1 MPYNA
6 LMVGILAGA
15 RQGHIL
21 QQFDRVSDGIDVVDV
36 LQRIRDD
43 LHPGQLAFVD
53 DQDTSILGVSAGY
66 GAGKTRA
73 LCAKAVHLAMAN
85 QGFIGVV
92 MEPTGPLIRDIWQ
105 SDFDDF
111 LETYDIPY
119 TFRASPLP
127 EYTLHLPGGD
137 TKILCRSFEN
147 WQRIIGINGA
157 WVLADEIDTVNP
169 AIANKAFPKILGR
182 LRSGN
187 VRQFAA
193 ASTPE
198 GFRWMWQTFASD
210 DGKGREDRRLIRM
223 RTQDNPHLPPDFIE
237 RMQAN
242 YDPQLLKAYLD
253 GEFVN
258 LTTGQVYDRFD
269 RVKHVT
275 TQVPDISREPLR
287 IGVDFNVGN
296 MSAVIAIRAGK
307 SLYVVDEVSGAHDT
321 DALAQKIKAHY
332 PDHKIYIYPDASGGN
347 RSTNATQTDIAILES
362 YGMSNQ
368 SPKANPPVRDRVA
381 AVQALLENGKGEV
394 RLKIAA
400 SCVKM
405 IEGLELQS
413 YTEKGDPDKDAGY
426 DHMNDALGY
435 LIWREFNPLHAGAGR
450 GTGIRLY

>member
-1 MPYNA
+1 MS
-6 LMVGILAGA
+6 ILASV
-15 RQGHIL
+15 RDGH
-21 QQFDRVSDGIDVVDV
+21 V
-36 LQRIRDD
+36 LQKLGDNGNDLDTEDALRRIRDD
-43 LHPGQLAFVD
+43 LHPGQLAFVE
-53 DQDTSILGVSAGY
+53 DQSSSILGVSAGY
-66 GAGKTRA
+66 GAGKTRG

-111 LETYDIPY
+111 LEAYHIPY
-119 TFRASPLP
+119 SFRASPLP
-127 EYTLHLPGGD
+127 EYTLHLPLGD

-147 WQRIIGINGA
+147 WQRIIGINAA
-157 WVLADEIDTVNP
+157 WILSDEIDTVAP
-169 AIANKAFPKILGR
+169 SIANKAFPKILGR
-182 LRSGN
+182 LRAGN

-198 GFRWMWQTFASD
+198 GFRWMWQTFASED
-210 DGKGREDRRLIRM
+210 AKGREDRKLIRM

-242 YDPQLLKAYLD
+242 YDPQLLRAYLD

-269 RVKHVT
+269 RAKHVS
-275 TQVPDISREPLR
+275 VHCPDINREPLR

-296 MSAVIAIRAGK
+296 MSAVIAIRVGK
-307 SLYVVDEVSGAHDT
+307 SLYVVDEISGAHDT
-321 DALAQKIKAHY
+321 DTLAKKIKANY
-332 PDHKIYIYPDASGGN
+332 PDNKIYIYPDASGGN

-394 RLKIAA
+394 RLKIAS
-400 SCVKM
+400 SCVKL
-405 IEGLELQS
+405 IECLELQS